1 MLQVLSGL
9 RDVEGVFGSFVL
21 AEAGQLLGK
30 DLPAVFHDDVFAETG
45 PRIVRLCEAIEHGG
59 EAIDSLALRFADHK
73 LHVRRSRGG
82 LLCVIATLE
91 ANASA
96 LRMALSLV
104 AKRLGAPEGAVSSE
118 PPATATITTG
128 APHATVSAQS
138 PISVEEG
145 SAALQSARTY
155 RGLRLG

>member
-1 MLQVLSGL
+1 MHQILNGL

-30 DLPAVFHDDVFAETG
+30 DLPAVFHDDVFVETG

-59 EAIDSLALRFADHK
+59 EALDSLALRFADHK

-104 AKRLGAPEGAVSSE
+104 ARRLGAAEGAASSE
-118 PPATATITTG
+118 PPATLASD
-128 APHATVSAQS
+128 APRAST
-138 PISVEEG
+138 SVPTPASGEEG
-145 SAALQSARTY
+145 SAAPQSARTY